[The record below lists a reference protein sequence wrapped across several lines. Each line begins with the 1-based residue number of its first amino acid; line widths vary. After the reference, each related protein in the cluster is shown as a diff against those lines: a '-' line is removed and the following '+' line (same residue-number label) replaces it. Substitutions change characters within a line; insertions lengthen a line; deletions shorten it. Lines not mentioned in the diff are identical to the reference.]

1 MVPLRRRVHSAPRQ
15 QVKWDLRSGDFRRV
29 PTDRVIGTTKR
40 AVPLA
45 DGVGEPRSY
54 SARLGLV
61 RRLARHRINR
71 MRIGPS
77 AESDAAIRQYAPPT
91 PSTVHGGTRRRVSP
105 GRRRTRCRS
114 RRTLGNRVP
123 RLLIVPRDA
132 PPRPIMAEPST
143 TIDAADGDLEHG
155 LIETAG
161 VRIDA
166 GRERLAEAAI
176 TLAHRALDEGLALHR
191 CGPRDTETTPCGDL
205 APLGLLGAALETVR
219 TTSSSNAAAAG
230 AALEHLRAHLESH
243 RRDGL
248 WSSARGCIPTSTNTA
263 LVALAG
269 LAPDHST
276 LETLRGPSGGLVPQA
291 VTDDG
296 GGDAMRRT
304 SATEHWEQEDVP
316 TTALVEASRM
326 DAGLDPVVDAAW
338 FLKRFRKW
346 GGLSFTPS
354 TMGLWAIARFTSRLG
369 ARAADVESDAEAP
382 SDDRTRELRA
392 TVIRMIHSAR
402 RAPGHANEVD
412 PVLHESLG
420 ILTL

>member
-1 MVPLRRRVHSAPRQ
+1 
-15 QVKWDLRSGDFRRV
+15 
-29 PTDRVIGTTKR
+29 
-40 AVPLA
+40 
-45 DGVGEPRSY
+45 
-54 SARLGLV
+54 
-61 RRLARHRINR
+61 
-71 MRIGPS
+71 
-77 AESDAAIRQYAPPT
+77 
-91 PSTVHGGTRRRVSP
+91 
-105 GRRRTRCRS
+105 
-114 RRTLGNRVP
+114 
-123 RLLIVPRDA
+123 
-132 PPRPIMAEPST
+132 MAEPST

-155 LIETAG
+155 LIEAARA
-161 VRIDA
+161 RIDA
-166 GRERLAEAAI
+166 GRARFAEATI

-191 CGPRDTETTPCGDL
+191 RGPRDTETTPYGHPV
-205 APLGLLGAALETVR
+205 PLGLLGAALEAVQA
-219 TTSSSNAAAAG
+219 TSASNAG
-230 AALEHLRAHLESH
+230 AAGTALERLRAHLESH
-243 RRDGL
+243 RRGGL
-248 WSSARGCIPTSTNTA
+248 WGSARGCIPTSTNTA

-269 LAPDHST
+269 LAPDHSA
-276 LETLRGPSGGLVPQA
+276 LEILRGPSGGLVPQA

-420 ILTL
+420 ILTLSELDAADRFALAAQVRLLDAWERADSVETPFHSTLARPKPRTIEEVMAIQADPSTAFLHGTPHEVTVYEDPHRLVGTALACLALHVDASASRSISDDYRVDRRAG